1 MNGDIQRIIEE
12 YTRLFSTHD
21 RLQPTSSTL
30 CIESGV
36 WYIQLVWKYIKN
48 RRVYCQRLLLPQNEE
63 VVWSDSNNLNNY
75 FGLRL
80 SPIAYLEREAARRL
94 VRPDRLIP
102 IGDLELLSVVQTFVA
117 GNTNTAADTL
127 SREREEE
134 SHAPF
139 HFWEVYTNYLFD
151 TGSGGDIFD

>member
-1 MNGDIQRIIEE
+1 MNGDVQRIIEE
-12 YTRLFSTHD
+12 YTRLFSTRD

-30 CIESGV
+30 CFDSGV
-36 WYIQLVWKYIKN
+36 WYIQLVWEYIKN
-48 RRVYCQRLLLPQNEE
+48 RRVYCQRFLLPQNEE

-94 VRPDRLIP
+94 VRPNRLIP

-127 SREREEE
+127 SREHEDN

-139 HFWEVYTNYLFD
+139 HFWEEYTNYLFE

>member
-12 YTRLFSTHD
+12 YTRLFSTRD
-21 RLQPTSSTL
+21 RLQPNSSTP
-30 CIESGV
+30 CFESCV
-36 WYIQLVWKYIKN
+36 WYIQLVWDYIHN
-48 RRVYCQRLLLPQNEE
+48 RRVYCRELLLLQNEG

-80 SPIAYLEREAARRL
+80 SPIAYLEREAALRF
-94 VRPDRLIP
+94 VRPNRLIP
-102 IGDLELLSVVQTFVA
+102 VRELELLSVAQTFVV
-117 GNTNTAADTL
+117 GNTNTSADTS
-127 SREREEE
+127 SREHEEN

-139 HFWEVYTNYLFD
+139 HFWEEFTNYLFE